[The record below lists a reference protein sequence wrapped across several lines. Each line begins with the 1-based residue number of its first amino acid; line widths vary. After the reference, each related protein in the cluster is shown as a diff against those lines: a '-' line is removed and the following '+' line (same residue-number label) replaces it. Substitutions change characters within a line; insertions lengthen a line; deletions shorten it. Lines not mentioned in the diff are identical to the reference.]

1 MSLPPEQGSPGST
14 WRVDGRQR
22 TISLRDCK
30 SLAFVPCGILGVVLA
45 LSAASAPLRF
55 PSAQTAAGEIT
66 LQLDPGESE
75 VRYMV
80 DSTLHAVHGTFH
92 VKQGLVHFDPESGKA
107 GGEIVVNATS
117 GDSGNGS
124 RDERMHK
131 EILETAKYP
140 DATFRPRQV
149 QGKVAR
155 SGASDVK
162 LQGVMLLHGGE
173 HEIVAEVYA
182 TLAGDHWKGTARFEV
197 PYVQWGIKDPSN
209 WLLKVKP
216 VVIVEL
222 DMAGAASGLN

>member
-1 MSLPPEQGSPGST
+1 MVPRG
-14 WRVDGRQR
+14 
-22 TISLRDCK
+22 CK
-30 SLAFVPCGILGVVLA
+30 SRAFVPCGILGVVLV

-55 PSAQTAAGEIT
+55 PPARTAAGEIT

-173 HEIVAEVYA
+173 HEIVAEVHA
-182 TLAGDHWKGTARFEV
+182 TLAGDRWKGTARFEV